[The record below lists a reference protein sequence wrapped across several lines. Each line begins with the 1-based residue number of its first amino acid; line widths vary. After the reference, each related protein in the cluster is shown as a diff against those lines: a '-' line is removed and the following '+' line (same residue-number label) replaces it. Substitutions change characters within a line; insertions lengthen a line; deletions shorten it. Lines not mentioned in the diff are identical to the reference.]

1 MSMPF
6 ERSDQTD
13 NGSAQPETV
22 ATLLRQ
28 LGVRNASGVQEADA
42 LRAWVRD
49 NGPNRALRLSIR
61 RNGCVAL
68 VAEMLKRADRHDPV
82 GGLVELSPNPQQHS
96 PAAPTVHFLEQSS
109 GHERLGFSTVSVGDV
124 ASAWRHWSSFCHNV
138 IRGDFHR
145 FR

>member
-13 NGSAQPETV
+13 SGSAQPETV

-49 NGPNRALRLSIR
+49 NVPNRALRLSIR
-61 RNGCVAL
+61 RNGYGFL
-68 VAEMLKRADRHDPV
+68 LDRRFGRPPRR
-82 GGLVELSPNPQQHS
+82 STR
-96 PAAPTVHFLEQSS
+96 PT
-109 GHERLGFSTVSVGDV
+109 D
-124 ASAWRHWSSFCHNV
+124 
-138 IRGDFHR
+138 RGTG
-145 FR
+145 

>member
-61 RNGCVAL
+61 RNGY
-68 VAEMLKRADRHDPV
+68 
-82 GGLVELSPNPQQHS
+82 
-96 PAAPTVHFLEQSS
+96 
-109 GHERLGFSTVSVGDV
+109 GFSSIGGFVG
-124 ASAWRHWSSFCHNV
+124 H
-138 IRGDFHR
+138 RGEVPDRPIAAQAER
-145 FR
+145 FIGRTS